1 MIETLRESADD
12 AESATLDGK
21 LIVHALLRDFLEAH
35 RLALR
40 IIASASLFLNGG
52 SAFAFGAEPQIV
64 VLGKGAFLP
73 LARVLAESAR
83 NRTRLV
89 KMWDA
94 AEGYR
99 ARLAA
104 GEQRVNP
111 WFTGLLPV
119 LYRAETGATSIEYYP
134 QCAEDAPFLAE
145 RPTADGERAKMRT
158 QERFIE
164 LGVFLHPDP
173 RAAKGKEHA
182 YVPGYL
188 RRSGSKWVWKPLFEE
203 FDAEWNGTR
212 LENRLALMERHV
224 AALRRSR

>member
-1 MIETLRESADD
+1 
-12 AESATLDGK
+12 
-21 LIVHALLRDFLEAH
+21 
-35 RLALR
+35 
-40 IIASASLFLNGG
+40 
-52 SAFAFGAEPQIV
+52 
-64 VLGKGAFLP
+64 
-73 LARVLAESAR
+73 
-83 NRTRLV
+83 
-89 KMWDA
+89 MWDA

-145 RPTADGERAKMRT
+145 RPTVDGERAKIRM

-164 LGVFLHPDP
+164 LGVFLRPDP
-173 RAAKGKEHA
+173 RAAKGEEQA

-188 RRSGSKWVWKPLFEE
+188 RKSGSKWVWKPLFED
-203 FDAEWNGTR
+203 FYNDAEWNGTR
-212 LENRLALMERHV
+212 PENRMAVMERRV